1 MWTSAPVSPPEQ
13 GDEGK
18 ALWPHRDPGQ
28 LECEGIG
35 AQGPSPQSKPLS
47 KAVEKTSG
55 ILEEGSVHP
64 NSVYNALEAWW
75 PGHRRLREEQ
85 QTATAA
91 TAFW

>member
-47 KAVEKTSG
+47 KAVEKNFW
-55 ILEEGSVHP
+55 H
-64 NSVYNALEAWW
+64 
-75 PGHRRLREEQ
+75 LRGGQ
-85 QTATAA
+85 CAPKLCV
-91 TAFW
+91 